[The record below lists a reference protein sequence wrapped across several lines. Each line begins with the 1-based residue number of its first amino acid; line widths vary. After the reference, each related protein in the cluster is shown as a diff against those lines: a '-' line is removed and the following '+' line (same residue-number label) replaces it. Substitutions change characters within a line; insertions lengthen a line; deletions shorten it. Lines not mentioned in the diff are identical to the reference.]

1 MSARPGSVKTNGS
14 LRQVVGSAH
23 AARSRPVSAP
33 LHRQGKDAENARRA
47 PKREGQP
54 GMDPRRQPM
63 RTLNR
68 QFSAAGMVHRQ
79 TSGPTVN
86 AEAAARSMARSTS
99 ATTLRTRPKTAPL
112 PGSSDSR
119 SVARRTAPKQAA
131 PPATTTAF
139 RSDALQLEVSLTERL
154 HTWQQ
159 SSQSSFAAAAG
170 AADRSGVRDF
180 GSSVGVDSRFGRSA
194 PTETPQQAS
203 SSAAPPAKSSKLAI
217 YRELFE
223 EVIERDKVFGS
234 LLRKIKRAYDV
245 FIDEHIDHKPSAEQV
260 VDQLRGNIFGPQM
273 SEVEHLQQEME
284 ILRSQ
289 AAYAHHRE
297 RYLTETLRAHGI
309 PVDLESIPA
318 PPLGFSEREAPM
330 DGLSHTQASSGGRG
344 GSQDTAK
351 PQYRNGDP
359 GGPFSGLDD
368 ESSTAMGSSHPSKS
382 RSGAPQQSDG
392 PSAANFSIDS
402 GRSGLSE
409 TRGGLSHG
417 SANTPPAP
425 TVFKRPP
432 WVPALNLASVHRAD
446 SGGEESVEDDLEDL
460 PELAR
465 C

>member
-14 LRQVVGSAH
+14 LRQVVGTAH
-23 AARSRPVSAP
+23 AGRSRPVSAP

-47 PKREGQP
+47 PKREAQP

-68 QFSAAGMVHRQ
+68 QFSAAGVVNRQ
-79 TSGPTVN
+79 TSGPVVN
-86 AEAAARSMARSTS
+86 AEAASRPMARSTS
-99 ATTLRTRPKTAPL
+99 ATSLRARPKTAPL

-119 SVARRTAPKQAA
+119 SMARRTAPKHAA
-131 PPATTTAF
+131 PPAASTAF

-159 SSQSSFAAAAG
+159 TSQSSYAPAAASP
-170 AADRSGVRDF
+170 DRSAPRDF
-180 GSSVGVDSRFGRSA
+180 GSSAGVDSRFGRSA
-194 PTETPQQAS
+194 PAETPQQAS
-203 SSAAPPAKSSKLAI
+203 ATPAPAKSSKLAI

-260 VDQLRGNIFGPQM
+260 VDQLRGNIFGTPM

-289 AAYAHHRE
+289 AAYAQHRE
-297 RYLTETLRAHGI
+297 RYLTETLRANGV
-309 PVDLESIPA
+309 PVDLDSIPA
-318 PPLGFSEREAPM
+318 PPLGYSERDVPM
-330 DGLSHTQASSGGRG
+330 DGLLHPHASNGGRG
-344 GSQDTAK
+344 GAHDMAK

-359 GGPFSGLDD
+359 PGPFSGLDD
-368 ESSTAMGSSHPSKS
+368 ESSTVMGSSHPSTNVC
-382 RSGAPQQSDG
+382 GAPHQSDG
-392 PSAANFSIDS
+392 RSAANFSIDS
-402 GRSGLSE
+402 ERSGVSDS
-409 TRGGLSHG
+409 RGGIGNLS
-417 SANTPPAP
+417 SNTRSLP
-425 TVFKRPP
+425 TTFKRPP
-432 WVPALNLASVHRAD
+432 WVPALNLASVHRAE
-446 SGGEESVEDDLEDL
+446 SGGEESMEDDLEDL